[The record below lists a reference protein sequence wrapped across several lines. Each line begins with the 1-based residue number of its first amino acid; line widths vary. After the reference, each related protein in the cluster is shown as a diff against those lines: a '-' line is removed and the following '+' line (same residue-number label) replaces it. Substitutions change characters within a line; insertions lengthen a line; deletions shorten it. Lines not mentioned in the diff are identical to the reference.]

1 MQISSYIFQTPYS
14 QPLQVG
20 RPDPS
25 MIKEQNDQLQNEAN
39 KQQQNTA
46 QLLDTQS
53 KQDQAQIAVK
63 SSTAYQN
70 DKSYASTERSLKDY
84 AEVSKEAQRTQNINA
99 YANSGEWSSRIAR
112 YNFITD
118 SGLNVY

>member
-1 MQISSYIFQTPYS
+1 MQVSSYIFQTPYS

-99 YANSGEWSSRIAR
+99 YANSGE
-112 YNFITD
+112 
-118 SGLNVY
+118 